1 TVAAA
6 SSGCSASLRTIANRV
21 GRRAV
26 CRGRGHVLGV
36 GGPFVFSP
44 HVLADAVAQCHVADT
59 MGRMTTSGLD
69 HLVESASNTFA
80 ERFGRRPKWIA
91 AAPGRVNI
99 IGEHVDYNDGFVL
112 PMAIERYTVIAAADG
127 GADGAADV
135 FSGALQDEVAIPCAQ
150 PPRQAHGHWSNYVA
164 GVIAGCVARG
174 MRPDAFQAVI
184 ESAVPVGGG
193 LSSSASLEMA
203 LVTLME

>member
-99 IGEHVDYNDGFVL
+99 IGEHIDYNDGFVL
-112 PMAIERYTVIAAADG
+112 PMAIERYCVIAAAEQG
-127 GADGAADV
+127 GGDAKV
-135 FSGALQDEVAIPCAQ
+135 FSGATNDEVVIPLGGDFAKF
-150 PPRQAHGHWSNYVA
+150 RQSGSWSDYVV
-164 GVIAGCVARG
+164 GVIA
-174 MRPDAFQAVI
+174 
-184 ESAVPVGGG
+184 
-193 LSSSASLEMA
+193 
-203 LVTLME
+203 